1 MAVPAA
7 VDLVD
12 LALKATTAYG
22 RPDLGG
28 RLLQTRKRLADPDV
42 RVLIVGEFKQGKS
55 QLVNAVVNAPV
66 CPVDDDIATAVPTV
80 VKHAETTTVALVR
93 DGAGDAAPERTE
105 VPVGQ
110 LAQHVSEAG
119 NPGNRAMLSYAEVG
133 LPRKLLASGLVLVD
147 TPGVGGLGSAHG
159 AATMSALP
167 SADAVL
173 LVSDAAQEYTGP
185 ELEFLHAAMKLC
197 PNVACVLT
205 KTDLYPHW
213 RRIEELDR
221 GHLDAAGVRA
231 EIFPVSS
238 ALRLHAAQAQGAA
251 TKARDEAAKAQD
263 EAAMAK
269 AEAAIA
275 EADALMDES
284 GFKPLVNYLL
294 RKVVAQ
300 SDELDRRS
308 TSHDV
313 LSIAEQLAA
322 GMKAELAVQEDPQR
336 MEGLV
341 ADLTKAKG
349 RADEL
354 KQRSAR
360 WQITLNDGVAD
371 LQSDIDYDLRDR
383 LRSIGREAEQL
394 IDDADPAE
402 VWEQFAEWF
411 HQQVSSAASA
421 NFVWAAERARWLAGQ
436 VAEHFAEGAD
446 IALPQLRF
454 DDEGMAGRVEPLV
467 QPEAEKF
474 SIGNKLFSGMRG
486 GYGGMLMIGM
496 ATTVAGIGMLNPLSI
511 GAGVLFGGKTVRD
524 ERKRL
529 LQKRRGDAKNAVRRH
544 VDEVTFQVGK
554 DSRDMLRRTQRQLRD
569 HFSALAEEVSTSLAA
584 SVSAAQSA
592 VKTTT
597 SERDRRIRDLKAEL
611 ARIDGMAERARAL
624 VDKDKRPAAVSGARA

>member
-1 MAVPAA
+1 VAVPAA
-7 VDLVD
+7 VELVD

-28 RLLQTRKRLADPDV
+28 RLLHTRKRLADPDV

-55 QLVNAVVNAPV
+55 QLVNALVNAPV

-80 VKHAETTTVALVR
+80 VKHAETTIAALVR
-93 DGAGDAAPERTE
+93 DGGDDGPTERTE
-105 VPVGQ
+105 VPAGQ

-119 NPGNRAMLSYAEVG
+119 NPGNKAMLSYAEVG
-133 LPRKLLASGLVLVD
+133 LPRKLLAGGLVLVD

-167 SADAVL
+167 TADAVL
-173 LVSDAAQEYTGP
+173 LVSDAAQEYTAP
-185 ELEFLHAAMKLC
+185 ELEFLQSAMTLC

-213 RRIEELDR
+213 RRIVELDR
-221 GHLDAAGVRA
+221 GHLADIGVEA
-231 EIFPVSS
+231 EFFPVSS
-238 ALRLHAAQAQGAA
+238 TLRLI
-251 TKARDEAAKAQD
+251 AAKNQD
-263 EAAMAK
+263 TT
-269 AEAAIA
+269 
-275 EADALMDES
+275 LMDES
-284 GFKPLVNYLL
+284 GFRPLVDFLL
-294 RKVVAQ
+294 KKVVAQ
-300 SDELDRRS
+300 SDDLDRRS
-308 TSHDV
+308 AGHDV
-313 LSIAEQLAA
+313 LSVADQLGT

-341 ADLTKAKG
+341 RELTAAKG

-354 KQRSAR
+354 RQRTSR
-360 WQITLNDGVAD
+360 WQITLNDGTAD

-402 VWEQFAEWF
+402 VWDQFAQWF

-446 IALPQLRF
+446 VALPRLRF
-454 DDEGMAGRVEPLV
+454 DDQGIAGRVDPLE

-474 SIGNKLFSGMRG
+474 GVGNKLFTGMRG

-496 ATTVAGIGMLNPLSI
+496 ATSIAGLGLLNPLSL
-511 GAGVLFGGKTVRD
+511 GAGLLFGGKTVRD
-524 ERKRL
+524 ERKRM
-529 LQKRRGDAKNAVRRH
+529 LQKRRSDAKQAVRRH
-544 VDEVTFQVGK
+544 VDEVTFQIGK

-569 HFSALAEEVSTSLAA
+569 HFSAIAEEVSTSLAA
-584 SVSAAQSA
+584 SVVAAQNA
-592 VKTTT
+592 VKTTG
-597 SERDRRIRDLKAEL
+597 SERERRIRDLKAEL
-611 ARIDGMAERARAL
+611 ARIEALTEQARAL
-624 VDKDKRPAAVSGARA
+624 VAQADSAGPRAVTSGKRA